1 MPDSL
6 SKDTAPRHTF
16 LWSNLQCWPPRDPV
30 ILCAK
35 LRLRVVPHFSSGI
48 VELAKRERAWKSP
61 HARKGDTRRKSP
73 ITGKSILYSKAKTGR
88 ILGSWHQYLVNVSG
102 LCYSKKIDFQEE
114 LINFLRTWLLSIF
127 TLNIKQFLSIV
138 FWNSVTLFLFCFYYF
153 AIALLGA
160 VMIDRIRDKSLIIII
175 ASYCYFKYTVS
186 LRSRRRKG

>member
-30 ILCAK
+30 ILCARV
-35 LRLRVVPHFSSGI
+35 RLQVVSHFSSGI
-48 VELAKRERAWKSP
+48 VERAKRERAWKSP

-73 ITGKSILYSKAKTGR
+73 ITGKSILYSKANEPQRTSAGR
-88 ILGSWHQYLVNVSG
+88 LDTEQLTSILGECFWPLLFQ
-102 LCYSKKIDFQEE
+102 KKIDFQEE

-127 TLNIKQFLSIV
+127 TKQFLSIV

-175 ASYCYFKYTVS
+175 ASYCYFKYTVDF
-186 LRSRRRKG
+186 R